1 MPSGG
6 RNLYRRIRF
15 GYNFVMSNN
24 AKRKSE
30 KPSLSLKETPPSPSA
45 KAEPRYATREMM
57 EKALKRVMD
66 IHGDALRK
74 LAE

>member
-6 RNLYRRIRF
+6 NILYVRISL
-15 GYNFVMSNN
+15 GYSCVVSNN
-24 AKRKSE
+24 AKRESNKQ
-30 KPSLSLKETPPSPSA
+30 SLKETPPPPTA
-45 KAEPRYATREMM
+45 EAEPRYATREEM

-66 IHGDALRK
+66 VHGEALRK